1 MFLKTSSKSKK
12 SPRGDKIKKT
22 ESSDK
27 ISRRDILKLG
37 SIGTAATAVSTLA
50 VSSKAAEKVVST
62 GVKKVTNTEP
72 EFHSSLDDVVKIDK
86 NLKRFDNAN
95 TAFMKSFLSDFGV
108 IPLKPEDNPKIRGGL
123 TNIIFGWTGFNPV
136 TGEKNPHLAKQK
148 PGHTDLDYALSRGG
162 FALEDYSGSFL
173 ARTCSGDS
181 GPAMQMPGGKL
192 LPLTLYKQ
200 GVPFPGI
207 FEKFPR
213 KYKFENTQKA
223 AYAIKKAAKLFG
235 ADLVGIAPFEERW
248 LYNTEVFMPLDPI
261 KGQPYKKH
269 VNPFRKVELGFKP
282 KSVIVL
288 AFEMDYEAYKT
299 QPSAIGETATSMGYS
314 RMMETSLRIAYML
327 RRLGYNAR
335 HAGNDTGLSIPLAV
349 QAGLGE
355 GSRMGMLITEEYG
368 PRVRIAKVYTDLDI
382 AKDKPK
388 TFGVKQFCEVCQ
400 VCADSCPSKAI
411 SKSPKTTDP
420 ENKPINECNNPG
432 VDKWFNDHQKCL
444 QFWKESWSECG
455 VCISVCPY
463 NKPQMWNHDFAKL
476 ITRVPGL
483 NRIARYLDNVFGYGK
498 AYDEKLMKDFWKK
511 TI

>member
-1 MFLKTSSKSKK
+1 MFWKK
-12 SPRGDKIKKT
+12 STKGIDPVPDKRKSTAEVK
-22 ESSDK
+22 DK
-27 ISRRDILKLG
+27 ISRRDLLKLG
-37 SIGTAATAVSTLA
+37 SIGTAATAVSAAAIT
-50 VSSKAAEKVVST
+50 SKAAEKAVSKSVEKA
-62 GVKKVTNTEP
+62 VKTETRY
-72 EFHSSLDDVVKIDK
+72 HSAIDEVVKIDK

-95 TAFMKSFLSDFGV
+95 TAFMKSFLGDFGV
-108 IPLKPEDNPKIRGGL
+108 IPLKPEDNPKIKGGL

-136 TGEKNPHLAKQK
+136 TREKNPHLAKQK

-162 FALEDYSGSFL
+162 FAVEDYSGSFL
-173 ARTCSGDS
+173 SRTCSGDS
-181 GPAMQMPGGKL
+181 GPAMVMPGGKL

-200 GVPFPGI
+200 GVPFKGI

-213 KYKFENTQKA
+213 KFKFDNPDKA

-248 LYNTEVFMPLDPI
+248 LYNTEVYMPLDPM
-261 KGQPYKKH
+261 KGVPYKEH
-269 VNPFRKVELGFKP
+269 VNPFRKVKLGFKP

-299 QPSAIGETATSMGYS
+299 QPSTIGEAATSMGYS
-314 RMMETSLRIAYML
+314 RMLETSLRIAYML

-335 HAGNDTGLSIPLAV
+335 HAGNDTGLSVPLAV

-355 GSRMGMLITEEYG
+355 GSRMGMLITEEFG
-368 PRVRIAKVYTDLDI
+368 PRVRLAKVYTDLEI
-382 AKDKPK
+382 TQDKPK

-420 ENKPINECNNPG
+420 ENKPHNECNNPG
-432 VDKWFNDHQKCL
+432 VDKWYNDHQKCL
-444 QFWKESWSECG
+444 QFWKESWSECA

-463 NKPQMWNHDFAKL
+463 NKLQMWNHDFAKL
-476 ITRVPGL
+476 ITRIPGL
-483 NRIARYLDNVFGYGK
+483 NRVARYLDHVFGYGK
-498 AYDEKLMKDFWKK
+498 AHNEKLMKDYWKR